1 MTLATTSICDN
12 SPAIEKCSAATA
24 IDVRNLS
31 KLYYLSSRK
40 SSPGLFRRDKLA
52 KEFWALKDIS
62 FTLKRGERL
71 GVIGHNGAG
80 KSTLLKI
87 LSRVILPTG
96 GEADIYGRV
105 VSLLE
110 VGTGFSEDLTGLQ
123 NIYQNAALHG
133 LSRSEIRER
142 LDSIIN
148 FAEIGRFVNEPVK
161 VYSSGMRSRLGF
173 AIAAHLDP
181 DILMLDE
188 VLSVGDAAFQ
198 RKCLD
203 EMETMAGDHRTL
215 IFVSHATSAVRKFC
229 NRCIWLA
236 NGEIVLD
243 ADSQTACEAYEAQM
257 MQVRGV
263 YQAKTNARLG
273 ENSENESASRSDVV
287 PDIARD
293 GEVARLL
300 SAKVLNGAGEMARSI
315 RIDHSCAIEI
325 EFEVIQEGRRIEPAL
340 HFRNE
345 RNDVLFV
352 VAYTDTK
359 HPNGFNEP
367 GRYAMRALIPDNL
380 LNEGMHFV
388 TIALVTAD
396 PLIRHQVVENAVSFS
411 VFEPANL
418 AGDTAR
424 GRYARNFP
432 GGLRPRLQWISSD
445 NE

>member
-1 MTLATTSICDN
+1 MCRDESVTKSTVVD
-12 SPAIEKCSAATA
+12 SAASTA

-31 KLYYLSSRK
+31 KRYYLSSRK
-40 SSPGLFRRDKLA
+40 GSPGLFRRDKLA
-52 KEFWALKDIS
+52 KEFWALRDVS

-71 GVIGHNGAG
+71 GIIGHNGAG
-80 KSTLLKI
+80 KSTLLKL
-87 LSRVILPTG
+87 LSRVILPTN

-110 VGTGFSEDLTGLQ
+110 VGTGFNENLTGLQ

-133 LSRSEIRER
+133 LTRAEIRER
-142 LDSIIN
+142 LDAIIN

-173 AIAAHLDP
+173 AIAAHLNP

-188 VLSVGDAAFQ
+188 VLSVGDVAFQ

-203 EMETMAGDHRTL
+203 EMETMAGNDRTL
-215 IFVSHATSAVRKFC
+215 LFVSHATSAVRKFC
-229 NRCIWLA
+229 DRCIWLA

-257 MQVRGV
+257 LQVRGV
-263 YQAKTNARLG
+263 YQAKIDHDLNA
-273 ENSENESASRSDVV
+273 EAVDASARGSDGATC
-287 PDIARD
+287 PEDG

-300 SAKVLNGAGEMARSI
+300 SAKVLDDSGEMARSI
-315 RIDHSCAIEI
+315 RIDHGCAIEL
-325 EFEVIQEGRRIEPAL
+325 EFEILQGGRRVEPAL

-352 VAYTDTK
+352 VAYTNMH
-359 HPNGFNEP
+359 HPNGFNVP
-367 GRYAMRALIPDNL
+367 GRYAVRAIVPDNL

-396 PLIRHQVVENAVSFS
+396 PLIRHQIVENAVSFS
-411 VFEPANL
+411 VFEL
-418 AGDTAR
+418 AAQTGETAR

-432 GGLRPRLQWISSD
+432 GGLRPKLQWISAD